1 MTTGEEPPSENA
13 AHTAPAAVFGGNF
26 FQGDDEDRLIVAQIV
41 SGQKELFRLLV
52 KRYEQAVYGMGL
64 SFFRNTEDASDFS
77 QEVLIKVFRN
87 LSRFEGRSRFSTWLY
102 KIAYN
107 TAINGV
113 TRKKEYQSL
122 VENEIVSDSDTPERK
137 TLRNLARE
145 AVLEAVTELPERF
158 RICVDL
164 FFFYDRSHEEIE
176 AITGYP
182 VNTIKSHVFRAKKL
196 LREKLQGYSRLAAGG
211 DK

>member
-1 MTTGEEPPSENA
+1 MSRE
-13 AHTAPAAVFGGNF
+13 
-26 FQGDDEDRLIVAQIV
+26 DDFDDQVIVAQII

-52 KRYEQAVYGMGL
+52 KRHERAVYGMGL
-64 SFFRNTEDASDFS
+64 SFFHNAEDAADFV
-77 QEVLIKVFRN
+77 QEVFLKVFRN
-87 LSRFEGRSRFSTWLY
+87 LGHFEGRSRFSTWLY

-107 TAINGV
+107 TAVNSV

-122 VENEIVSDSDTPERK
+122 AEDDQVIDGDTPER
-137 TLRNLARE
+137 LLIRAAARE
-145 AVLEAVTELPERF
+145 AVLGAVTELPGRY

-164 FFFYDRSHEEIE
+164 FFFYDRSYQEIE

-196 LREKLQGYSRLAAGG
+196 LREKLEGLA
-211 DK
+211 DW